1 MSATD
6 PDPFALA
13 RQAGEQLAERTGTE
27 QHDLFV
33 VLGSGWAH
41 VAHLLPAGTD
51 VAMVDLPGFPA
62 PSAAGHGG
70 SFRSLEIDGL
80 RVLLA
85 LGRVHLYEGHDPN
98 VVAHG
103 VRTAWAAGCST
114 VILTNAAGILH
125 REWPLGRPIVISDH
139 LNLTGTSPLTG
150 LNPQAP
156 LQGRFADMSAPY
168 TPALRALAHT
178 VEPSMPEAVY
188 AGFRGPQFETPAEVR
203 MAGILGAGLVGM
215 STVTEAIAASHLR
228 MRILGLSLATNLAAG
243 ISPEPLDGE
252 HVLGVARANA
262 EWVGDLLYRII
273 RAIAAQTR

>member
-1 MSATD
+1 MPDA
-6 PDPFALA
+6 DPFEVAERAAETLA
-13 RQAGEQLAERTGTE
+13 RRTGAPH
-27 QHDLFV
+27 HDLFV

-41 VAHLLPAGTD
+41 VAHLLPGGTD

-70 SFRSLEIDGL
+70 MFRSLEVDGL

-85 LGRVHLYEGHDPN
+85 LGRVHLYEGHHPN

-114 VILTNAAGILH
+114 VILTNAAGILQ
-125 REWPLGRPIVISDH
+125 REWPLGRPIIITDH

-150 LNPQAP
+150 LNPAPP
-156 LQGRFADMSAPY
+156 LQGRFADMSAAY
-168 TPALRALAHT
+168 TPSLRALARRI
-178 VEPSMPEAVY
+178 EPSMPEAVY

-203 MAGILGAGLVGM
+203 MAGILGASLVGM

-252 HVLGVARANA
+252 HVLAVARANA
-262 EWVGDLLYRII
+262 DWVGDLLHRII
-273 RAIAAQTR
+273 RAIAAESR